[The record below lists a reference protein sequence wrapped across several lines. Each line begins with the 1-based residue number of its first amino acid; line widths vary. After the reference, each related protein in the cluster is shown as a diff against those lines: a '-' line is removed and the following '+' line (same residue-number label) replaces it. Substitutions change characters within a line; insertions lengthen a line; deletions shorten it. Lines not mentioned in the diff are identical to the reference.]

1 MKKIFLLV
9 AFALTVSVASA
20 WHKNC
25 NAGVVALAVK
35 HLTPEAKRVVDKHLG
50 AAYEDDCGYIYVL
63 ERKKKSNFTKEVHY
77 LHLDKDFQPLNV
89 ECDDALVA
97 IEKALDVLRTRKS
110 HSDAEVK
117 VALRYVINLMCDIHN
132 FSNIR
137 IENIPHSQTDFSF
150 KRQKSE
156 YKPTE
161 YLTYKWSTFWLRHS
175 NSLGVFHADLWAE
188 DMEVCHAKNKAEFE
202 KGELRDWV
210 ASNGAM
216 AAELLSEINPENIM
230 TLRRY
235 LELDNLNYDMMAR
248 AGYRLAKLLNETIK

>member
-35 HLTPEAKRVVDKHLG
+35 HLTPEAKGVVDKYLG
-50 AAYEDDCGYIYVL
+50 SAYEDDCGYIYAL
-63 ERKKKSNFTKEVHY
+63 ERKKEVFYTKEVHY
-77 LHLDKDFQPLNV
+77 LHLDGNFQPMSV
-89 ECDDALVA
+89 EGDDALA
-97 IEKALDVLRTRKS
+97 TIEKSLNVLRAHKS
-110 HSDAEVK
+110 HSNAEVK

-137 IENIPHSQTDFSF
+137 IENIPHSQADFSF

-156 YKPTE
+156 YKPNE
-161 YLTYKWSTFWLRHS
+161 YTTYQWSTFWLKLS

-188 DMEVCHAKNKAEFE
+188 DMELCHGGKYAEFT
-202 KGELRDWV
+202 KGTLRDW
-210 ASNGAM
+210 AADNGAK
-216 AAELLSEINPENIM
+216 AAAYLAYVYPDSVI
-230 TLRRY
+230 TLRNY
-235 LELDNLNYDMMAR
+235 LEMDFANYDMVAR
-248 AGYRLAKLLNETIK
+248 AGFRLAALLNEALK

>member
-89 ECDDALVA
+89 EGDDALVA

-188 DMEVCHAKNKAEFE
+188 DMDVCHARHKDEFT
-202 KGELRDWV
+202 KGGLRDWA

-216 AAELLSEINPENIM
+216 AAELLSEIRPDCTT

-235 LELDNLNYDMMAR
+235 LELDYLNYDMMAR

>member
-89 ECDDALVA
+89 EGDDALVA

-117 VALRYVINLMCDIHN
+117 LALRYVINLMCDIHN

-188 DMEVCHAKNKAEFE
+188 DMELCHGKHKADLS
-202 KGELRDWV
+202 KGDLRNWV
-210 ASNGAM
+210 AANGAM
-216 AAELLSEINPENIM
+216 AAELLAEINPEKIM
-230 TLRRY
+230 TLRRF
-235 LELDNLNYDMMAR
+235 LELDYLNYDMMAT
-248 AGYRLAKLLNETIK
+248 AGFRLAALLNDTIK

>member
-89 ECDDALVA
+89 EGDDALVA

-132 FSNIR
+132 LSLIR
-137 IENIPHSQTDFSF
+137 IESIAHSQSDFAF
-150 KRQKSE
+150 RRHLSE
-156 YKPTE
+156 YKPNV
-161 YLTYKWSTFWLRHS
+161 YKNYKWSTFFTAQS
-175 NSLGVFHADLWAE
+175 NSYAVFHADLWAE
-188 DMEVCHAKNKAEFE
+188 DMDVCHAKHKAEFT

-210 ASNGAM
+210 AANGAM
-216 AAELLSEINPENIM
+216 AAELLSEINPEKIM

-235 LELDNLNYDMMAR
+235 LELDYLNYDMMAR
-248 AGYRLAKLLNETIK
+248 AGYRLAELLNNTIK

>member
-35 HLTPEAKRVVDKHLG
+35 HLTPETKSIVDKHLG
-50 AAYEDDCGYIYVL
+50 TAYEDDCGYIYAL
-63 ERKKKSNFTKEVHY
+63 ERKKEAFFTKEVHY
-77 LHLDKDFQPLNV
+77 LHLDKNFQPLNV
-89 ECDDALVA
+89 EGDDALAV
-97 IEKALDVLRTRKS
+97 IEKSLNVLRAHKS
-110 HSDAEVK
+110 HSNAEVK
-117 VALRYVINLMCDIHN
+117 KALRYVINLMCDIHN

-137 IENIPHSQTDFSF
+137 IESIAHSQSDFKF
-150 KRQKSE
+150 RRHLSE
-156 YKPTE
+156 YKPNV
-161 YLTYKWSTFWLRHS
+161 YKNYKWSTFFTAQS
-175 NSLGVFHADLWAE
+175 NSYAVFHADLWAE
-188 DMEVCHAKNKAEFE
+188 DMDVCHAKNKAEFT
-202 KGELRDWV
+202 KGELHDWV

-235 LELDNLNYDMMAR
+235 LELDYLNYDMMAR

>member
-35 HLTPEAKRVVDKHLG
+35 HLTPETKSIVDKHLG
-50 AAYEDDCGYIYVL
+50 TTYEDDCGYIYAL
-63 ERKKKSNFTKEVHY
+63 ERKKEVFFTKEVHY
-77 LHLDKDFQPLNV
+77 LHLDKNFQPLNV
-89 ECDDALVA
+89 EGDDALAV
-97 IEKALDVLRTRKS
+97 IEKSLNVLRAHKS
-110 HSDAEVK
+110 HSNAEVK
-117 VALRYVINLMCDIHN
+117 KALRYVINLMCDIHN

-137 IENIPHSQTDFSF
+137 IENIAHSQADFSF
-150 KRQKSE
+150 KRQRSE

-161 YLTYKWSTFWLRHS
+161 YLTYKWSTFWLKLS

-188 DMEVCHAKNKAEFE
+188 DMDVCHAKNKAEFT

-216 AAELLSEINPENIM
+216 AAELLSEITPENIM

-235 LELDNLNYDMMAR
+235 LELDYLNYDMMAR